1 MEKKFQPQDF
11 AALLA
16 QQQGITKEE
25 ALEFVR
31 AFFELT
37 EEALIKDS
45 LVKVSGFGTTKLVVV
60 NERESVNIHTGE
72 RFQIG
77 KHTKITFTPDNT
89 LRDLVNRPF
98 ALLTT
103 TTLYDETPEDE
114 LDAVPSPENDISDEI
129 DMESSSSPDFINRIS
144 DSNEISLEETQFQ
157 TINEQEIAKDNRPS
171 RIDADA
177 ALEVPAEDS
186 RKDDTE
192 SLNLQEKTVLNS
204 TKAIDLGS
212 QALSIASEK
221 NNETSEESETL
232 QDFNPDASFAES
244 DASFAE
250 STDSLEEEQEI
261 VIIEESPECSSEQ
274 NETKEGEVN
283 LTHRQKTTQT
293 LPPSS
298 DEVVPHVTNIQ
309 GEIRVKTENIDSKVR
324 HHRTPFNV
332 LLLAFVT
339 LLVVLAY
346 FAGYY
351 HWLCPNCPQGHPPI
365 QHLPLVSPNTSLETS
380 SQEHTTTKSDAQRA
394 TNDSKT
400 IPANSSKD
408 TATKAGLTT
417 TTTQQTPK
425 AKESI
430 ATPQKEV
437 SPEVQRI
444 IVKSQQ
450 LTAQDKGRLLSKA
463 REWQQLPHGKSMIV
477 GTYSTHVVKA
487 GESLPRL
494 AKHYYGNP
502 NYANYIIL
510 HNHIEHPDVI
520 KVGQK
525 LKIPQLLQ

>member
-1 MEKKFQPQDF
+1 MEKKFQPQDL

-144 DSNEISLEETQFQ
+144 NSNEISLEETQFQ
-157 TINEQEIAKDNRPS
+157 TINEQEIAKNNRPS

-221 NNETSEESETL
+221 NNETSEENETL
-232 QDFNPDASFAES
+232 QDFNP

-274 NETKEGEVN
+274 NEIKEREVN
-283 LTHRQKTTQT
+283 LTHRQTTTQT

-324 HHRTPFNV
+324 HPRTPFNV

-351 HWLCPNCPQGHPPI
+351 HWLCPNCPQGHPTI
-365 QHLPLVSPNTSLETS
+365 QHLPLVSLNRSLETS
-380 SQEHTTTKSDAQRA
+380 SQEYTTTKSDAQRA

-417 TTTQQTPK
+417 TTTQQTLK

-430 ATPQKEV
+430 ATPQIEV